1 VESLIIAFS
10 ENEEFTHLDPLVDAD
25 AGDPMDIQNGAL
37 SKIEELT
44 QLEPLANA
52 DAGKYMDNYDPVYS
66 YTPPYYTKKLF
77 NKSN

>member
-66 YTPPYYTKKLF
+66 YTPPYYIKKLF